1 MSFKIILKTFKYL
14 IGLILF
20 IAVAGSFYIF
30 IYGNFHKVDKDVYR
44 SAQLFDFN
52 TPHYLEKYK
61 IKSILNLRGE
71 TDNQSYKDEIAF
83 AKQYS
88 IKHYNFAIGTSTI
101 QTVKDMEKIVEIIK
115 NAPKPILL
123 HCKSGA
129 DRTALASALYLH
141 TIKHDKNAQDAI
153 TLLYGHFP
161 WLTSKSDAIDK
172 SFEIYKSTYPL
183 KK

>member
-1 MSFKIILKTFKYL
+1 MLFKMLLKLLKYFV
-14 IGLILF
+14 GLILL
-20 IAVAGSFYIF
+20 IGISGSFYIF
-30 IYGNFHKVDKDVYR
+30 IYGNFHQVDKDVYR

-83 AKQYS
+83 AKQYG
-88 IKHYNFAIGTSTI
+88 IRHYNFSVATSSVQTI
-101 QTVKDMEKIVEIIK
+101 KDMEKIVEIIK

-129 DRTALASALYLH
+129 DRTALATALYLH
-141 TIKHDKNAQDAI
+141 TIKHDKNAEDAI

-161 WLTSKSDAIDK
+161 WLISESGAIDK
-172 SFEIYKSTYPL
+172 SFEIYKRSHPI
-183 KK
+183 KQ